1 MDLKFTT
8 TTQEAL
14 QTAIQL
20 AASAGNPEV
29 QPVHVGHPMLTQED
43 SNVGYL
49 LYAINVDLTQL
60 RTRLEKIADALPSVS
75 GSSTVEPQVSRALG
89 ALLST
94 AGKNAAAHGD
104 EFVSN
109 EQLLIALAQGRHE
122 VATALSEL
130 GATAQHLQ
138 EALPEVRGDKKI
150 TSENPESTEDALE
163 KFGIDLTAAA
173 REGRLDPVIGR
184 DTEIRRVLQVQ
195 IGRAPSRDG

>member
-29 QPVHVGHPMLTQED
+29 QPVHVGLALLTQSD
-43 SNVGYL
+43 SYAVNL
-49 LYAINVDLTQL
+49 LSALNVDLTQL

-94 AGKNAAAHGD
+94 ARSEEH
-104 EFVSN
+104 
-109 EQLLIALAQGRHE
+109 
-122 VATALSEL
+122 TSEL
-130 GATAQHLQ
+130 QSRGHLVCRLLR
-138 EALPEVRGDKKI
+138 EKK
-150 TSENPESTEDALE
+150 NKD
-163 KFGIDLTAAA
+163 
-173 REGRLDPVIGR
+173 
-184 DTEIRRVLQVQ
+184 RR
-195 IGRAPSRDG
+195 